1 MPYHPQILQ
10 GHHHEFKSSKT
21 KSNRKPFEE
30 EGFASIAMKCREH
43 RGLAG
48 LIYGSA
54 PVLCKTFENHLPPR
68 KKEKEDYKNPTNPLS
83 FKIKNSQGVVEDVL
97 VIRISGVISIFKL
110 IFKHFIQ
117 NIADV

>member
-1 MPYHPQILQ
+1 MAALLYYVRLL
-10 GHHHEFKSSKT
+10 KT
-21 KSNRKPFEE
+21 TYPLE
-30 EGFASIAMKCREH
+30 
-43 RGLAG
+43 
-48 LIYGSA
+48 
-54 PVLCKTFENHLPPR
+54 